1 MKKLITIAVFSL
13 AATNVSAMTTN
24 DCEYF
29 GELATSITLDR
40 DNGYTAN
47 DSARHIV
54 KHQDKMSDSVFM
66 ASLLMA
72 NAIHDSAL
80 FERMT
85 PFAIGKTYY
94 EACIT
99 VTEKNNGK

>member
-1 MKKLITIAVFSL
+1 MKKLITTVVLTL
-13 AATNVSAMTTN
+13 AASNVSAMTTN

-47 DSARHIV
+47 DSTSHIV

-72 NAIHDSAL
+72 NAIHDSVL